1 MSTGQMMLVLG
12 AMALLS
18 IVMLSANRTYV
29 TTGKTI
35 LYSELGITAVSL
47 STSVIQ
53 DAEEKAFDANTF
65 NTPVTSLSSLTPVNS
80 LGPESGEVYP
90 DYNDFDDYNTLVTS
104 KTFPSSGTF
113 NISCSVCYVDTSNP
127 NVASSTVTWSKKL
140 TVTVTCPSMPDT
152 IRESYIY
159 SYFYFR

>member
-18 IVMLSANRTYV
+18 IVMLSSNRAYT

-35 LYSELGITAVSL
+35 LYSELGITAISL
-47 STSVIQ
+47 STSMIQ
-53 DAEEKAFDANTF
+53 EAEEKSFDHNTF
-65 NTPVTSLSSLTPVNS
+65 NTPVTSLASLTPVNS

-90 DYNDFDDYNTLVTS
+90 DFDDFDDYNGLSLSQTYQN
-104 KTFPSSGTF
+104 SGTF
-113 NISCSVCYVDTSNP
+113 NIKCSVCYVDTSNP
-127 NVASSTVTWSKKL
+127 SVASSSITWSKKL
-140 TVTVTCPSMPDT
+140 TVTVTSPSMLDT
-152 IRESYIY
+152 ITGFYIY